1 LQGYYGDKLSHRL
14 TITSLVE
21 QPLKITDITSTI
33 GDKIKYKLTTVKEG
47 KEYSLEVKT
56 KSGIKKPFDGK
67 LSIKTNNEEK
77 PEIEIFILA
86 TVKNGVDV
94 SPRFL
99 DFGAINTQDGAH
111 ATTVLTNQLVV
122 NKLSGKNL
130 TIEKIEPSS
139 DWIVT
144 ETKTDRKGE
153 QYTILITLDK
163 NKLSKLPKGTFKGN
177 IKIHTKHSKII
188 EVKDISLQGQV
199 I

>member
-1 LQGYYGDKLSHRL
+1 M
-14 TITSLVE
+14 TITSLVD

-33 GDKIKYKLTTVKEG
+33 GDQIKYKLDTVMEG

-67 LSIKTNNEEK
+67 LSMKTNNEKK

-99 DFGAINTQDGAH
+99 DFGAIDTQDGAL

-144 ETKTDRKGE
+144 ETKTDQKGE

-163 NKLSKLPKGTFKGN
+163 NKLSKLPKGNFKEN
-177 IKIHTKHSKII
+177 VKIHTKHSKIL
-188 EVKDISLQGQV
+188 EVMDIILQGQV